1 MTYGAR
7 YEFRNLRQHDSTYS
21 DGTVVPHLEVELW
34 VDGVYRGYAEL
45 HTHRVKDDSIS
56 LGLTARWE
64 TERKP

>member
-7 YEFRNLRQHDSTYS
+7 YEFRKPKLKSSTYR
-21 DGTVVPHLEVELW
+21 DGTVVPHLSVEVW
-34 VDGVYRGYAEL
+34 VDNVYRGYVDL

-64 TERKP
+64 TGRKP